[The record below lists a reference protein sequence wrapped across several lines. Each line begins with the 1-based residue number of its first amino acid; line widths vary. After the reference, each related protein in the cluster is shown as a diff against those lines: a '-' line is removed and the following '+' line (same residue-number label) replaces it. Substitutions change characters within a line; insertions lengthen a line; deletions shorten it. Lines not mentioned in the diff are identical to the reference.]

1 MSDLTTTPSPTTSRN
16 PWLRTTERWMVTFI
30 GFPLGGLVAELVAGP
45 VDSSRAALVGGL
57 ITGLFVGLAQW
68 WGIGRGGPAVRQW
81 IAATAIALMVGLGV
95 GATAVGF
102 STSLRALV
110 IQGAICGLAVGAAQA
125 FVLRAR
131 LGRPALA
138 WPPAL
143 AAIWA
148 IGWAPPS
155 AVWLSVPPR
164 RSCSERDSGGSAS
177 SGPPALAVIWA
188 IGWAVTTLFGV
199 QVDQQFTVFGSSGA
213 LVVTALTAVLPLMI
227 NCREESAS

>member
-16 PWLRTTERWMVTFI
+16 PWLRTTARWMVTFI

-148 IGWAPPS
+148 IGWA
-155 AVWLSVPPR
+155 
-164 RSCSERDSGGSAS
+164 
-177 SGPPALAVIWA
+177 
-188 IGWAVTTLFGV
+188 VTTLFGV

-213 LVVTALTAVLPLMI
+213 LVVTALAAVLPLMI

>member
-102 STSLRALV
+102 STSLQALV

-143 AAIWA
+143 AA
-148 IGWAPPS
+148 
-155 AVWLSVPPR
+155 
-164 RSCSERDSGGSAS
+164 
-177 SGPPALAVIWA
+177 IWA

>member
-16 PWLRTTERWMVTFI
+16 PWLRTTARWMVTFI
-30 GFPLGGLVAELVAGP
+30 GFPLGGLVAEFVAGP

-102 STSLRALV
+102 STSLQALV

-138 WPPAL
+138 W
-143 AAIWA
+143 
-148 IGWAPPS
+148 
-155 AVWLSVPPR
+155 
-164 RSCSERDSGGSAS
+164 
-177 SGPPALAVIWA
+177 PPALAVIWA

-213 LVVTALTAVLPLMI
+213 LVVTALTAVLPLII
-227 NCREESAS
+227 NCHEKSAS